1 VDEIKKTITSICI
14 NMKVCSFLPA
24 ATQMIYDMGLQ
35 HLLQGITFECPA
47 QALKEKQKIVRC
59 VMEGKNYSSAEIDK
73 IFSASKAQGKS
84 LYYVEDELLEQL
96 QPDIIFT
103 QDTCEVCQI
112 DTKCTAA
119 AVAKLTKQ
127 PQIIPLTP
135 NNLQDVYQ
143 TAIIIATALGHEEAA
158 YKYLS
163 TLQKRTAAILDTLR
177 LHQMPLKR
185 IMLMEWIEP
194 IYNCGH
200 WIPFQIAQA
209 GGIDML
215 SNPAGD
221 SIVTPWEKIVK
232 YNPEVLIIAPC
243 GFHIERAKEEMHL
256 LTQKNN
262 WEAIEAVQTNQVYLC
277 DFDLF
282 TQPSAST
289 LVDGIEL
296 LAALFH
302 PSLFKVPY
310 HLQQKYFHYSPNAVA
325 HV

>member
-1 VDEIKKTITSICI
+1 MVA
-14 NMKVCSFLPA
+14 CSFLPA

-35 HLLQGITFECPA
+35 HLLHGVTFECPSP
-47 QALKEKQKIVRC
+47 ALAEKIKVVRC

-84 LYYVEDELLEQL
+84 LYYVDEIQL
-96 QPDIIFT
+96 HQIQPDVIFT

-119 AVAKLTKQ
+119 AVANLIKQ
-127 PQIIPLTP
+127 PQLIPLTP
-135 NNLQDVYQ
+135 NNLTDVFS
-143 TAIIIATALGHEEAA
+143 TAITIARALGQEESA
-158 YKYLS
+158 YTYLS
-163 TLQKRTAAILDTLR
+163 HLQKKTDTVLDKLR
-177 LHQMPLKR
+177 LHKMPLKR
-185 IMLMEWIEP
+185 VMLMEWIEP

-200 WIPFQIAQA
+200 WIPFQIAHA

-232 YNPEVLIIAPC
+232 YNPEVIVIAPC
-243 GFHIERAKEEMHL
+243 GFHINRAMEEMHL
-256 LTQKNN
+256 LTMQHGWNQ
-262 WEAIEAVQTNQVYLC
+262 IEAVKTKQVFLADY
-277 DFDLF
+277 DLF

-289 LVDGIEL
+289 LVCGIEL

-302 PSLFKVPY
+302 PSIFHIPTQLRHKACN
-310 HLQQKYFHYSPNAVA
+310 YFTQMQLV
-325 HV
+325 